1 MPLGRSM
8 RVTLIALLV
17 AAIIAVALV
26 PRLLDRL
33 AVSPSPSLE
42 PRTAVSGDSRTGV
55 YSPPGAGFAIQFP
68 GDSIVIERLAG
79 AQPNEFVSAC
89 WDSVGGPSYVCR
101 CRDVD
106 QPFPNDESA
115 ARYLHGCRDFFVELA
130 MGAMLSDNVLHAD
143 GAPGREF
150 VIELREGTVVRERV
164 YLAGS
169 RFISLAVWGRNRK
182 AVRSADAERFLGSL
196 RLAK

>member
-1 MPLGRSM
+1 M
-8 RVTLIALLV
+8 RAALIALLV
-17 AAIIAVALV
+17 AAVIALVLV

-33 AVSPSPSLE
+33 AVSPSPSQI
-42 PRTAVSGDSRTGV
+42 PRAAVSGDTRTGV
-55 YSPPGAGFAIQFP
+55 YAPPGAGFAVQFP

-89 WDSVGGPSYVCR
+89 WDSAGGPSYVCR

-106 QPFPNDESA
+106 ESFPNDEGA

-130 MGAMLSDNVLHAD
+130 MGAMPSDNVLHAD
-143 GAPGREF
+143 GALGREF
-150 VIELREGTVVRERV
+150 VIEIREGTVVRERV

-169 RFISLAVWGRNRK
+169 RFISLAVWGRNRE